1 MKKLVLLLFF
11 AVLANVQFVK
21 GQDLESQELLK
32 LRNQDFVPIG
42 ESNGYVFYYSWM
54 RFKADLKIT
63 VYKYKEENLELVDT
77 KEIFIKDIRPKVFN
91 DHCKIDAYFK
101 NNKFY
106 FFYSLLHSGDFHVGL
121 MTVDESL
128 ANSQDL
134 QLGVIVE
141 TGYELLGNYFISL
154 SPDNKTAI
162 VALKNRCERKK
173 AIGTNT
179 TTNFE
184 NTELVCVDLINNKIN
199 YSKRLPIDMQE
210 ARLSTSQYKTDNDGN
225 LTFIASLS
233 GRKDGNYVGAVG
245 IGMLN
250 KSDEKIKITE
260 IDVTGSSSISS
271 DLIQTKGGDLIYTGS
286 LSNKTLFKILPMD
299 KSKKWIEISLPVYKS
314 SNEKINDNRLYKV
327 TEADNGY
334 FLTFYHGKLNFYG
347 YSTLFKFSVS
357 LITKTGELKWHKEL
371 PCLVPIE
378 VNFNGNLGIN
388 VISYN
393 NKNFVFFGE
402 NKPYEL
408 TPRVEKTISETT
420 LYYAYDF
427 KKTNTVM
434 ISMDE
439 NGTIQKNIIND
450 NEVFV
455 ADPSYK
461 DFVSEKGVLFMPLE
475 GKKSYKLK
483 KIVLK

>member
-1 MKKLVLLLFF
+1 MKKIALLLFF

-32 LRNQDFVPIG
+32 LRNQDFIPIG
-42 ESNGYVFYYSWM
+42 ESNGHVFYYSWM

-77 KEIFIKDIRPKVFN
+77 KEIFVKDIKPKVFN
-91 DHCKIDAYFK
+91 DHCKINAYFK

-128 ANSQDL
+128 VNTQDL

-141 TGYELLGNYFISL
+141 TGYELLGNYFVSL

-162 VALKNRCERKK
+162 VALKNFCERKK

-184 NTELVCVDLINNKIN
+184 NTELVYVDLINNKIN

-210 ARLSTSQYKTDNDGN
+210 ARLSTSQYKTDNEGN

-233 GRKDGNYVGAVG
+233 DRKGGNVVHAVG

-250 KSDEKIKITE
+250 KNDEKIKITE

-271 DLIQTKGGDLIYTGS
+271 DLTQTKGGDLIYVGT
-286 LSNKTLFKILPMD
+286 LSNKILFKILPMN
-299 KSKKWIEISLPVYKS
+299 KSKKWFEASFPNKTIKMEGFDSDV
-314 SNEKINDNRLYKV
+314 LYKV
-327 TEADNGY
+327 TESDNGY
-334 FLTFYHGKLNFYG
+334 FLTFYHRK
-347 YSTLFKFSVS
+347 YSNYIRYSVAM
-357 LITKTGELKWHKEL
+357 INKTGELKWHKEL
-371 PCLVPIE
+371 PYVIPIHYN
-378 VNFNGNLGIN
+378 VNGSLGTN
-388 VISYN
+388 AVSYN
-393 NKNFVFFGE
+393 SKNYVFFGE
-402 NKPYEL
+402 NKSYEL
-408 TPRVEKTISETT
+408 TSKIEKMIASYSLNGE
-420 LYYAYDF
+420 YDF

-434 ISMDE
+434 ISIDE
-439 NGTIQKNIIND
+439 NGTIQKKIIND

-461 DFVSEKGVLFMPLE
+461 DFVSEKGVLFMSLD